1 MKHPTFGRYNKW
13 RSPSVF
19 ESGHRMPEMIQMLSS
34 SSSNIVAFLVRSTHF
49 EFPATLEPL
58 IKSGLMASDQ
68 EEIPLPPPA
77 SEKTVFFVEEGI
89 LHIFR
94 RSKKE

>member
-1 MKHPTFGRYNKW
+1 MPF
-13 RSPSVF
+13 PSVF
-19 ESGHRMPEMIQMLSS
+19 ESGHRMPGMIQMLSS

-49 EFPATLEPL
+49 EFPTLEPL

-77 SEKTVFFVEEGI
+77 SEKTVFFFVEEGI

-94 RSKKE
+94 RSKKD

>member
-1 MKHPTFGRYNKW
+1 
-13 RSPSVF
+13 
-19 ESGHRMPEMIQMLSS
+19 MIQMLSS

-49 EFPATLEPL
+49 EFPTLEPL

-77 SEKTVFFVEEGI
+77 SDKTVFFSWKREFYTFFGEAKRV
-89 LHIFR
+89 
-94 RSKKE
+94 K